1 MRAFILAILLALS
14 DFTAVA
20 RADDVEAFYR
30 GRPIDMIIGF
40 SPGGGYD
47 LYARLIAQFM
57 GDHIPGRP
65 RIVPRNMAGAGSR
78 TAAAYIAAI
87 APRDGSVLGTA
98 SQSLPLE
105 QALGSQQKF
114 DVLKFIYIGNPVQE
128 NNAMV
133 AWAASGVR
141 AIEDVKSRE
150 VTVGS
155 TGDDPSTHYPKVLN
169 ALLGTRFRII
179 TGYPGGQ
186 DINLAMERGELDARG
201 SSGAMEWKANRAD
214 WVRDRKVNIIL
225 QVGLMRAAFLPDT
238 PLLLELAKN
247 QQDRAVFSLLSA
259 SIAVGRQIFTTPDA
273 PAERVAALR
282 KAFDATM
289 RDPAFIAAAA
299 RQNFDLSPVDG
310 ETMQRI
316 VREIAQA
323 PPSVTTQ
330 LRDILASAN

>member
-1 MRAFILAILLALS
+1 MRAVILILLALCG
-14 DFTAVA
+14 AA
-20 RADDVEAFYR
+20 RADDEVEAFYR
-30 GRPIDMIIGF
+30 GRSVDMVIGF
-40 SPGGGYD
+40 SAGGGYD
-47 LYARLIAQFM
+47 LYARLVAQFM
-57 GDHIPGRP
+57 GEHIPGRP

-78 TAAAYIAAI
+78 TAAGYVAAI
-87 APRDGSVLGTA
+87 APRDGSVLATA

-141 AIEDVKSRE
+141 SMDDARTRE

-214 WVRDRKVNIIL
+214 WLRDGKVHVL
-225 QVGLMRAAFLPDT
+225 TQVGLTRAAFLPDA
-238 PLLLELAKN
+238 PLLLELARSE
-247 QQDRAVFSLLSA
+247 QDKSVFSLLSA
-259 SIAVGRQIFTTPDA
+259 SIAVGRQIFTTPDV
-273 PAERVAALR
+273 PARRVEALR
-282 KAFDATM
+282 NAFNATM
-289 RDPAFIAAAA
+289 RDPAFIAAANK
-299 RQNFDLSPVDG
+299 QNFDLSPVDG

-316 VREIAQA
+316 VRDVATA
-323 PPSVTTQ
+323 PSSVTTH
-330 LRDILASAN
+330 LRAILAAAN